1 MYCWNADLKG
11 LKVFS
16 EILNENSL
24 RCRRFYSC
32 IFTITLLLIV
42 IGKLSASV
50 IRIDGGFEDWKD
62 IKICANDPKGDAKG
76 AFDIT
81 KVYVT
86 NQGSILY
93 LRFDTTNLLNLQNG
107 PEAEGTLLT
116 IINLPNKQELVLDMR
131 GRRAFL
137 NDNVKERIPWD
148 RLKYIVGPTYAQN
161 EFEIQVDL
169 VEFNINDGDT
179 ISIQFDGSDQLS
191 APVTFTFSHP
201 SETPKRRSHSRYSGT
216 DVRIVSF
223 NTYYEGLSDSDRQE
237 AMGRLLN
244 SVNGDVYCF
253 QEEWKTEGHG
263 KILKRLMPPENKGRW
278 HIHKVQ
284 GNVIASKHP
293 LKTLPSKNDRYA
305 AAYIEMA
312 EKQLFII
319 NVHLKAMGYI
329 DSREDRLR
337 VRQVNDI
344 LATIDEIYKG
354 KYNEDDTLDTQPAIV
369 MLGDFNLVGSRTPLD
384 MIIDKKDYG
393 LKDWLIPNLIGE
405 SIVTWRGGPRAS
417 FSPGKLDYIVFST
430 RTLIPKNGFLLNSEL
445 LNQKELNQL
454 KMEADDSKLS
464 DHLLITVDFQFSDSI
479 SQISYCCWGVKKHS
493 LYN

>member
-1 MYCWNADLKG
+1 MKG

-16 EILNENSL
+16 EILNGKSL
-24 RCRRFYSC
+24 RRRQIHSC
-32 IFTITLLLIV
+32 LFTIALSLVV

-62 IKICANDPKGDAKG
+62 IKVCANDPKGDGKG

-81 KVYVT
+81 KVYAAS
-86 NQGSILY
+86 QGSILY
-93 LRFDTTNLLNLQNG
+93 LRFDTTKLLNIQNG
-107 PEAEGTLLT
+107 PKAEGTLLVT
-116 IINLPNKQELVLDMR
+116 INLPNKQELVLDMR

-137 NDNVKERIPWD
+137 NDSVKERIPWD

-161 EFEIQVDL
+161 EFEIQIDL
-169 VEFNINDGDT
+169 GVFNIKRGDA
-179 ISIQFDGSDQLS
+179 ISFQFDGSDKLS
-191 APVTFTFSHP
+191 APVAFTFSQP
-201 SETPKRRSHSRYSGT
+201 SETPKRRSHRRYPGT
-216 DVRIVSF
+216 DVRIVSS
-223 NTYYEGLSDSDRQE
+223 NTYYEGLSDPNRQE

-263 KILKRLMPPENKGRW
+263 KILKRLMPLKSKGQW

-284 GNVIASKHP
+284 GNVIASKYP
-293 LKTLPSKNDRYA
+293 LKVLPSKNDRYA
-305 AAYIEMA
+305 AAYIGLA

-337 VRQVNDI
+337 IVQVNEI

-354 KYNEDDTLDTQPAIV
+354 KYNKDKAPGKQPAIV
-369 MLGDFNLVGSRTPLD
+369 MLGDFNLVGSRMPLD
-384 MIIDKKDYG
+384 MLIDKKDYS

-405 SIVTWRGGPRAS
+405 SIVTWRGGPRSS
-417 FSPGKLDYIVFST
+417 FSPGKLDYIVYST
-430 RTLIPKNGFLLNSEL
+430 GTLIPKNGFLTNSEL
-445 LNQKELNQL
+445 LNRTERRQL
-454 KMEADDSKLS
+454 KLDAADSKIS
-464 DHLLITVDFQFSDSI
+464 DHLLITVDFQFSDS
-479 SQISYCCWGVKKHS
+479 GE
-493 LYN
+493 N

>member
-1 MYCWNADLKG
+1 MYCWNVDLKG

-16 EILNENSL
+16 EILNGKSL
-24 RCRRFYSC
+24 RNRQIHSC
-32 IFTITLLLIV
+32 LFTIALSLIA

-50 IRIDGGFEDWKD
+50 IRIDGEFEDWKH

-81 KVYVT
+81 KVYAAS
-86 NQGSILY
+86 QGSILY
-93 LRFDTTNLLNLQNG
+93 LRFDTTKLLNIQNG
-107 PEAEGTLLT
+107 PEAEGTLLVT
-116 IINLPNKQELVLDMR
+116 INLPNNQELVLDMR

-137 NDNVKERIPWD
+137 NDSEKERIPWD

-169 VEFNINDGDT
+169 GIFKINDGDA

-191 APVTFTFSHP
+191 APVEFIFSQSYEIP
-201 SETPKRRSHSRYSGT
+201 NRRSYRRYPGT

-223 NTYYEGLSDSDRQE
+223 NTYYEGLSDPNRRD

-244 SVNGDVYCF
+244 SVNGDIYCF

-263 KILKRLMPPENKGRW
+263 EILKRLMPPESKDRW
-278 HIHKVQ
+278 HIHKVH

-293 LKTLPSKNDRYA
+293 LKALPSKNDRYA
-305 AAYIEMA
+305 AGYIELA
-312 EKQLFII
+312 ENQLFII

-344 LATIDEIYKG
+344 LDTIDEIFKG
-354 KYNEDDTLDTQPAIV
+354 KYDEDNASDKQPAIV

-405 SIVTWRGGPRAS
+405 SVITWRGGPRAS
-417 FSPGKLDYIVFST
+417 FSPGKLDYIVYST
-430 RTLIPKNGFLLNSEL
+430 RSLIPKNGFLTNSEL
-445 LNQKELNQL
+445 LYRTELRQL
-454 KMEADDSKLS
+454 KLDAADSKIS
-464 DHLLITVDFQFSDSI
+464 DHLLITVDFQFSNSAE
-479 SQISYCCWGVKKHS
+479 K
-493 LYN
+493 